1 MVKEKSTVKFPII
14 VQGHNFTRVGEA
26 VVFEVKTGGWRYKD
40 NLEKLE
46 FFSRTGAVAYAVAKH
61 IGKNSNNFI
70 NLDREVEKHRGDA
83 VFHKYHL
90 KIARKKHDD
99 NAVMLYETRLED
111 SKYKGD
117 VAMTRLKEAAKELQ
131 II

>member
-1 MVKEKSTVKFPII
+1 MAKEKSTVKFPII

-70 NLDREVEKHRGDA
+70 NLDREVEKHLGDA